1 MFVARSDPPTTMH
14 HTCHHSIYADPV
26 EQVLEF
32 ARNAAQVSI
41 ENAESLLETLRSG
54 DMAASRQAYLK
65 LRPEYEQ
72 IEHLYEVF
80 GDTDA

>member
-1 MFVARSDPPTTMH
+1 V
-14 HTCHHSIYADPV
+14 V
-26 EQVLEF
+26 QF
-32 ARNAAQVSI
+32 AQNAATVSV
-41 ENAESLLETLRSG
+41 ENAENLLEALRSG
-54 DMAASRQAYLK
+54 DSAQAQAAYLK